1 MSNPDLLAQAF
12 LDWFTLIYNIP
23 GFEKYIKP
31 EYHNYSYFQNH
42 KQRLIEYYDSKNRKI
57 FDDDGNTLCCITGY
71 KFKIEDVVDMN
82 RDIRT
87 QRHDTDL
94 QMGHNY
100 PRSDDYITI
109 RGFNLLPQT
118 RRGNM
123 IIGEKIFTE
132 NEWLDELKNIITF
145 IK

>member
-1 MSNPDLLAQAF
+1 
-12 LDWFTLIYNIP
+12 
-23 GFEKYIKP
+23 
-31 EYHNYSYFQNH
+31 
-42 KQRLIEYYDSKNRKI
+42 
-57 FDDDGNTLCCITGY
+57 
-71 KFKIEDVVDMN
+71 MN

-132 NEWLDELKNIITF
+132 SEWLDELKNIITF